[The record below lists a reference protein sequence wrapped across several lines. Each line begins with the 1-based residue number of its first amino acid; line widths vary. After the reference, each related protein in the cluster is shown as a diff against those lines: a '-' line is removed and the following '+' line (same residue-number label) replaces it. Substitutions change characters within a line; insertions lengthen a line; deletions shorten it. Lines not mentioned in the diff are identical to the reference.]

1 MSGRKAQAEAGEEHR
16 GYPTLDN
23 TVAEMR
29 VVAEEMEKGVTSD
42 GFWRYNSQE
51 LAMGWLQVSRDS

>member
-1 MSGRKAQAEAGEEHR
+1 MMHLFKNFLTSIRDS
-16 GYPTLDN
+16 TLDN

-42 GFWRYNSQE
+42 GFWRCNSQE